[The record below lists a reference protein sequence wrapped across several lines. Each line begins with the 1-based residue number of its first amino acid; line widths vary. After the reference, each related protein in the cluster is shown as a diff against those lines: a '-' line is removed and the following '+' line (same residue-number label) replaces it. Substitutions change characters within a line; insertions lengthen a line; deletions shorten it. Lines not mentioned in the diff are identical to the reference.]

1 MLVNPFK
8 ENKILREL
16 LWRMHGHYFG
26 ATYSDDGEMQC
37 GKCLKQYGFY
47 DWKRTPASK
56 IAAMILRANVREI
69 NKPDDDVQTG
79 NRVQTDKDSLTVGL
93 NAL

>member
-16 LWRMHGHYFG
+16 LWRMHGHDSLFYN
-26 ATYSDDGEMQC
+26 DDGEIGCMEC
-37 GKCLKQYGFY
+37 CKQYGFS

-56 IAAMILRANVREI
+56 IADMILRANVREI